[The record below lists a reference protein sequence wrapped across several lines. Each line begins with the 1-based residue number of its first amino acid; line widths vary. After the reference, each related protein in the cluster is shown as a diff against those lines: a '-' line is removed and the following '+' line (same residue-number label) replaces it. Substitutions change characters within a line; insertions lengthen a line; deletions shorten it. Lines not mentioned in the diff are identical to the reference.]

1 MSAKAGF
8 TLIEALV
15 ALAIGAGVLAMAAQ
29 GLSLSVASVQRA
41 EARQAQAD
49 AMLAAHAVLRA
60 KLAKLVA
67 GPTTQIAGAND
78 QLSFTIAEAGDG
90 APAGLYDVR
99 FTAEADSAGWA
110 LWLTRTPIAGGQAVR
125 ETIWRGQAQPRFAFD
140 GADSF
145 AGAAPPLLIAL
156 AFENSGW
163 PALTVAP
170 AGGAA
175 RTAPPAP
182 DLSTAPLRDPTIEVP
197 Q

>member
-29 GLSLSVASVQRA
+29 GLSLSVTGVQRA
-41 EARQAQAD
+41 EARQAEAD

-67 GPTTQIAGAND
+67 GSTTPIAGASD
-78 QLSFTIAEAGDG
+78 QLSFTVAEAGDS

-99 FTAEADSAGWA
+99 FTAEADGSGWA
-110 LWLTRTPIAGGQAVR
+110 LWLARTPTRGGPTVR
-125 ETIWRGQAQPRFAFD
+125 ESLWRGQAQPRFTFD
-140 GADSF
+140 GANSF
-145 AGAAPPLLIAL
+145 AGAAPPLVITL
-156 AFENSGW
+156 AFEQSGW
-163 PALTVAP
+163 PALSLSP

-175 RTAPPAP
+175 QNHTPAP
-182 DLSTAPLRDPTIEVP
+182 DLTTAPLRDPTTEVP